1 MSGTTNELVEVADY
15 LYKKNTNSANE
26 VINALEQKYMGHV
39 NALFDTEEYR
49 TRMRQFLCEEFAF
62 LRTFTKDFFTSFEE
76 KQIVA
81 QGEIISTTM
90 MVNHLQETGVKAI
103 LLPALDFMRTD
114 KNGEPAP
121 GAIRER
127 LTRLMEKNPGYEV
140 YLTQGFICRNA
151 FGVVDNLLRGGCY
164 YTASLI
170 GVALQAL

>member
-1 MSGTTNELVEVADY
+1 MKFGGTSVGSPERIKSVARLVTRDGRPTFVVLSAMSGTTNELVEVADY

-90 MVNHLQETGVKAI
+90 MVNHLQETRQSH
-103 LLPALDFMRTD
+103 PASCPRLHEDGQERRAGSGSYPRAPYAPD
-114 KNGEPAP
+114 GE
-121 GAIRER
+121 ESW
-127 LTRLMEKNPGYEV
+127 L
-140 YLTQGFICRNA
+140 
-151 FGVVDNLLRGGCY
+151 
-164 YTASLI
+164 
-170 GVALQAL
+170 

>member
-49 TRMRQFLCEEFAF
+49 ARMRQFLSEEFAF

-81 QGEIISTTM
+81 QGEIISTSKPSSSPPLTSC
-90 MVNHLQETGVKAI
+90 G
-103 LLPALDFMRTD
+103 RT
-114 KNGEPAP
+114 
-121 GAIRER
+121 R
-127 LTRLMEKNPGYEV
+127 
-140 YLTQGFICRNA
+140 
-151 FGVVDNLLRGGCY
+151 
-164 YTASLI
+164 TASRPPEPSAN
-170 GVALQAL
+170 ALRA